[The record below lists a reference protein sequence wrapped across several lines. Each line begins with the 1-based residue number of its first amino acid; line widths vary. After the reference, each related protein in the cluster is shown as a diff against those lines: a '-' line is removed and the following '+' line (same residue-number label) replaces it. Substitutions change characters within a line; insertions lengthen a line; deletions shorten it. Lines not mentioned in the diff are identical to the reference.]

1 MVMKIPLRYQDTEYD
16 CGTTSF
22 INALAY
28 LYDREDFPVELLK
41 QIYRFTLDVKGP
53 EGITGEGGTSKK
65 HAELLSDWFVK
76 YANQNNGFGI
86 NCKVL
91 KGKDVTIEN
100 IKAILDKNGV
110 AIARCW
116 QESEHYVIIT
126 KIDNY
131 FAYIFDPYYLDK
143 DYYLGDED
151 IVMIFHEEFTHNRL
165 VKTRR
170 LFDESHKDYS
180 LLEESRRSVILLN
193 R

>member
-1 MVMKIPLRYQDTEYD
+1 MKIPLRYQDTEYD

-76 YANQNNGFGI
+76 YANQNNGFDI

-165 VKTRR
+165 IKTRR
-170 LFDESHKDYS
+170 LFDGSHKDYS

>member
-76 YANQNNGFGI
+76 YANQNNGF
-86 NCKVL
+86 
-91 KGKDVTIEN
+91 D
-100 IKAILDKNGV
+100 IKSV
-110 AIARCW
+110 AYA
-116 QESEHYVIIT
+116 ES
-126 KIDNY
+126 
-131 FAYIFDPYYLDK
+131 FDK
-143 DYYLGDED
+143 DKTIYPLKIYPSHTNVSVL
-151 IVMIFHEEFTHNRL
+151 L
-165 VKTRR
+165 VTV
-170 LFDESHKDYS
+170 SYT
-180 LLEESRRSVILLN
+180 
-193 R
+193 

>member
-1 MVMKIPLRYQDTEYD
+1 MKIPLRYQNTEYD

-53 EGITGEGGTSKK
+53 GGITGEGGTSKK
-65 HAELLSDWFVK
+65 HTELLSDWFVK
-76 YANQNNGFGI
+76 YANKDNDFDI

-91 KGKDVTIEN
+91 KGKNVTLEN

-143 DYYLGDED
+143 DHYVGDED
-151 IVMIFHEEFTHNRL
+151 IAMVFHEEFTHNRL
-165 VKTRR
+165 VKIGR
-170 LFDESHKDYS
+170 LFDESNKDYS
-180 LLEESRRSVILLN
+180 LSEKSRRLVILLN